1 MCPPIVQAALI
12 MAGTTAIAS
21 KVQYDQNKKAQED
34 MKKQQKEA
42 QERAKAEKNA
52 QRGNQLSAANPIL
65 INKGGQAAK
74 GLDKLK
80 VPGKTASG
88 YNSLGMGGSNSTGLN
103 ISN

>member
-1 MCPPIVQAALI
+1 MCDPISVGLAI
-12 MAGTTAIAS
+12 VGTAGAMKYQSDEAD
-21 KVQYDQNKKAQED
+21 KQRNE

-42 QERAKAEKNA
+42 EERARAEKNA

-65 INKGGQAAK
+65 INKGGQSAK

-80 VPGKTASG
+80 VPSKSTGG
-88 YNSLGMGGSNSTGLN
+88 YNALGMGGSNSTGLN

>member
-1 MCPPIVQAALI
+1 MCNPAVAAALI
-12 MAGTTAIAS
+12 SVAGSKYIA
-21 KVQYDQNKKAQED
+21 DEQNKKAEQR
-34 MKKQQKEA
+34 MKEQQKEA

-65 INKGGQAAK
+65 INKGGQSAK

>member
-1 MCPPIVQAALI
+1 MCSVPIAAALI
-12 MAGTTAIAS
+12 GVAGSKYIA
-21 KVQYDQNKKAQED
+21 DEQNAKAEKRMKEQQE
-34 MKKQQKEA
+34 EA
-42 QERAKAEKNA
+42 EERARAEKNA

-65 INKGGQAAK
+65 INKGGQATK

-80 VPGKTASG
+80 VPTKTASG

>member
-12 MAGTTAIAS
+12 FGAATAAS
-21 KVQYDQNKKAQED
+21 AKYQSDKSDEARRD
-34 MKKQQKEA
+34 MKEQQEEA

-65 INKGGQAAK
+65 INKGGQSSK

-80 VPGKTASG
+80 VPSKSAGG
-88 YNSLGMGGSNSTGLN
+88 YNALGMGGSNSTGLN

>member
-1 MCPPIVQAALI
+1 MCPPVVAAALTV
-12 MAGTTAIAS
+12 AGTYAVS
-21 KVQYDQNKKAQED
+21 KYQMDRQNAEQEKR
-34 MKKQQKEA
+34 MKEQQKEA